1 MVTLTFIQAD
11 RFFNGTLRMEEA
23 ANLPHPS
30 ERVDRMTQLRNE
42 FQKAETY
49 KYGYFMQASKL
60 QILRTACFPES
71 IRSRGSL
78 ANFFCEAKSVSKQ
91 DVLTITM
98 LTCSSMVLNRNQVGC
113 FPYKHEVVKLR
124 VATTF

>member
-1 MVTLTFIQAD
+1 
-11 RFFNGTLRMEEA
+11 MEEA

-60 QILRTACFPES
+60 QILHV
-71 IRSRGSL
+71 
-78 ANFFCEAKSVSKQ
+78 FFGIYLYSKQ
-91 DVLTITM
+91 KKF
-98 LTCSSMVLNRNQVGC
+98 NQVHLWGEVNVEAGC
-113 FPYKHEVVKLR
+113 PH
-124 VATTF
+124 

>member
-1 MVTLTFIQAD
+1 
-11 RFFNGTLRMEEA
+11 MEEA

-60 QILRTACFPES
+60 QILHV
-71 IRSRGSL
+71 
-78 ANFFCEAKSVSKQ
+78 FFG
-91 DVLTITM
+91 I
-98 LTCSSMVLNRNQVGC
+98 
-113 FPYKHEVVKLR
+113 Y
-124 VATTF
+124 

>member
-1 MVTLTFIQAD
+1 
-11 RFFNGTLRMEEA
+11 MEEA

-71 IRSRGSL
+71 FRRSGSL
-78 ANFFCEAKSVSKQ
+78 ANFICEAKLVSKQ
-91 DVLTITM
+91 DVLTV
-98 LTCSSMVLNRNQVGC
+98 LTCSSMVLNRNQVGY
-113 FPYKHEVVKLR
+113 FPHKHEVAKLR
-124 VATTF
+124 TATTI